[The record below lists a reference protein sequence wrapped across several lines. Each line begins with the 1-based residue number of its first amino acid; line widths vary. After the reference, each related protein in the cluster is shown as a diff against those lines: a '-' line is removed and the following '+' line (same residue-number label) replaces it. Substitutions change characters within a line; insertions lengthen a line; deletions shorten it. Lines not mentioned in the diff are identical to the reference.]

1 MKEKI
6 LFAAAAELN
15 TRGIRFTVD
24 SVAARLGISK
34 KTIYRYY
41 ASKEELITRIIEE
54 ALADVAVRRNEAMA
68 EPGNFV
74 AKLTAL
80 ITSEPKIFGRIN
92 YWVLDDI
99 KRYLPAEWERIT
111 CFRQKLARDVARI
124 LEEGIQSGDIRPVNT
139 AVAAQLLLRACDD
152 YLDYRF
158 LEANNL
164 TFGDALQAL
173 NDIFQYGVLA
183 GTPKSEAGG
192 RGKAG
197 EEI

>member
-1 MKEKI
+1 MREKI

-15 TRGIRFTVD
+15 ARGVKFTVD

-34 KTIYRYY
+34 KTIYQYY
-41 ASKEELITRIIEE
+41 ASKEELITRIIEA
-54 ALADVAVRRNEAMA
+54 ALADVAAQRNEALA
-68 EPGNFV
+68 GPGNFI

-80 ITSEPKIFGRIN
+80 ITSEPKLFGRIN

-99 KRYLPAEWERIT
+99 KRYLPSEWERIT
-111 CFRQKLARDVARI
+111 CFRQKLAGDVSRI
-124 LEEGIQSGDIRPVNT
+124 LEAGIQSGDIRPVNT
-139 AVAAQLLLRACDD
+139 TVAAQILLRACDD

-183 GTPKSEAGG
+183 RTPTAEAGEG
-192 RGKAG
+192 GNPDG
-197 EEI
+197 GL